1 MKCARTFGFSGVCR
15 FAGCEKRTGRE
26 GIFLR
31 EVCAA
36 MTVCFHMFLCCSII
50 EPMGFLVLSCKPMH
64 GPNMK
69 SAGRQRQLKCAEPR
83 VFVGMCHFVG
93 RKDRGRKRIC
103 LPEASVAMLSC
114 FGLFLF
120 ASTIEM
126 LGFFSLGVRGPS
138 TSKSSRSPTL
148 SLARS
153 ETSFGYSCA
162 SVVCSF
168 QQVLPAMP
176 A

>member
-1 MKCARTFGFSGVCR
+1 MKCAGPFEFSGVCR

-64 GPNMK
+64 GPNLK

-83 VFVGMCHFVG
+83 VFAGMCHFVG
-93 RKDRGRKRIC
+93 RTDRGRKRIC
-103 LPEASVAMLSC
+103 LPEASVAMLWC
-114 FGLFLF
+114 FGLFG
-120 ASTIEM
+120 STSEM

-138 TSKSSRSPTL
+138 TCESWPGP
-148 SLARS
+148 SLNLDS
-153 ETSFGYSCA
+153 
-162 SVVCSF
+162 
-168 QQVLPAMP
+168 
-176 A
+176 